1 VCLLVSKISV
11 QVFCLF
17 KIQGLLL
24 FVFWFMIH
32 FKLIFVCSVRSRWR
46 FLILL
51 NFFWVGVLL
60 CSPGWP

>member
-17 KIQGLLL
+17 KNQGLML

-51 NFFWVGVLL
+51 NFF
-60 CSPGWP
+60 